1 MEDIS
6 RAVRVH
12 RASASG
18 RVLCANPQTESRWSH
33 LFGTC
38 AILLSII
45 AGLAVSAASAGAAEP
60 SQPRIYELVTPAKP
74 SEKVNVLPTD
84 VVGEAGN
91 EVVFQT
97 KGNRETGPS
106 KELNT
111 YLSRRTANGWQT
123 RLLSPPSVYS
133 QYYDPEYENVPND
146 FFVFNSDLSKGI
158 FATEPLDPPLVE
170 GEPAAADNLYEQETA
185 TGANTLVTTLP
196 GSSTFTHPPRVAA
209 ASANLEHVLFETGG
223 DESTVYAWSPE
234 EGMTEITP
242 NHGAVAGAGALTE
255 ISPDPRAAE
264 YSSFDGG
271 NPHAISEN
279 GDRIFLTDRA
289 PNDGS
294 AFGGVSVLRNQ
305 GKPNASSVGLGQG
318 TFLDA
323 TPNGRKA
330 LFASCDALTPNST
343 ASGTSTHYPVDCLA
357 KWENKINDAFFFQN
371 GAGEPTASDLY
382 IYSEPEGSETGTL
395 TDITTQGTAV
405 ANVLGVLGESE
416 DLSRVYFV
424 ATGVLA
430 PGGTEGKPNL
440 YVWAKTGEAT
450 EETTFI
456 ATLETSEYY
465 FNSEGDNSDWEYGVS
480 PLAHNARVSQNG
492 EYVAFASQS
501 PTIDPSYDNINPEIY
516 EPLPEVYLYKHGSS
530 GPICVSCEG
539 AGPAKN
545 PAGIANIGLS
555 ELERNVPSYPDSEKR
570 NLLND
575 GTLYFES
582 GEKLAA
588 ADENETTDV
597 YEYNAEGGTIGLISS
612 GNGEGPSHF
621 MGATADASNVFFSTD
636 QALLPADEN
645 NSIDIYDAR
654 INGGVVS
661 PLPTPRPCQDGC
673 PATPGSATFYGPGVP
688 PPPPPAPAVKPF
700 AVAKI
705 TAAQIKKLAKTGKLT
720 LHVTV
725 PGPGRLAAKALAKL
739 GKVKRQVAS
748 SSLQVNAAGEVQLTL
763 TLSKKARAELAKVG
777 KLAVEIKVSFASMTK
792 TAHLTLKQKKP
803 KSAAKGKKSKGKKS
817 SKKSTTGGSH

>member
-1 MEDIS
+1 M
-6 RAVRVH
+6 
-12 RASASG
+12 
-18 RVLCANPQTESRWSH
+18 
-33 LFGTC
+33 
-38 AILLSII
+38 I

-74 SEKVNVLPTD
+74 SEKVNVSPVD
-84 VVGEAGN
+84 VVGENGD

-97 KGNRETGPS
+97 VGNRETGPS

-133 QYYDPEYENVPND
+133 QYYNPEYENAPND

-196 GSSTFTHPPRVAA
+196 GNSTSTHPPRVAA

-223 DESTVYAWSPE
+223 EKSTLYAWSPE
-234 EGMTEITP
+234 EGMTEAGILWGGYVD
-242 NHGAVAGAGALTE
+242 HGAVAGAGALTE
-255 ISPDPRAAE
+255 ISPEPEAE
-264 YSSFDGG
+264 YSSYDGG

-279 GDRIFLTDRA
+279 GDRIFLTTSA
-289 PNDGS
+289 PV
-294 AFGGVSVLRNQ
+294 GGIAIGAVAVRRNQ
-305 GKPNASSVGLGQG
+305 GKPNASSVDLGQG
-318 TFLDA
+318 TFLNA
-323 TPNGRKA
+323 TPNGREA
-330 LFASCDALTPNST
+330 LLASCEQLTSNST
-343 ASGTSTHYPVDCLA
+343 ASGLGNYGDACRA
-357 KWENKINDAFFFQN
+357 KYENKKDEPFFE
-371 GAGEPTASDLY
+371 GGKGEPTASDLY

-395 TDITTQGTAV
+395 TDITTQDPAGAK
-405 ANVLGVLGESE
+405 VLGVLGESE

-424 ATGVLA
+424 AAGVLA
-430 PGGTEGKPNL
+430 PGGTAGKPNL
-440 YVWAKTGEAT
+440 YVWAKTGET
-450 EETTFI
+450 TETTFI
-456 ATLETSEYY
+456 ATLETKP
-465 FNSEGDNSDWEYGVS
+465 EGFHNNEADLPDWEYGVS
-480 PLAHNARVSQNG
+480 PLARNARVSQNG
-492 EYVAFASQS
+492 EYVAFTSVSQ
-501 PTIDPSYDNINPEIY
+501 TIDPSYENFNPESY
-516 EPLPEVYLYKHGSS
+516 EALPEVYLYKYGSS

-545 PAGIANIGLS
+545 PAGIASFGLS
-555 ELERNVPSYPDSEKR
+555 ELEREVPSYPDSEKR

-575 GTLYFES
+575 GTLYFET
-582 GEKLAA
+582 GEKLLK

-597 YEYNAEGGTIGLISS
+597 YEYNAEGGTINLISS

-621 MGATADASNVFFSTD
+621 MGATSEGGNVLFSTD

-645 NSIDIYDAR
+645 NSVDIYDAR

-661 PLPTPRPCQDGC
+661 PVPTPRPCQDGC

-705 TAAQIKKLAKTGKLT
+705 TAAQIKKFAKTGKLT

-725 PGPGRLAAKALAKL
+725 PGPGLLAAKALAKL

-748 SSLQVNAAGEVQLTL
+748 SSLRVNAAGEVQLTL
-763 TLSKKARAELAKVG
+763 TLSKKARAELAKAG

-817 SKKSTTGGSH
+817 SKK